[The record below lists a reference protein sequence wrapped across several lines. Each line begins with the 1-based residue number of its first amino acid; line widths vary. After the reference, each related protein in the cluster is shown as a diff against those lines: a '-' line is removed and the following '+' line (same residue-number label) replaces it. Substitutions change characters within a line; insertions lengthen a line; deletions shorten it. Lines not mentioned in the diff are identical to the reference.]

1 VALLTRLDRYV
12 MREVAGPTLVGFL
25 AYTGFMVV
33 RGLVLFSDL
42 VLQSESPFVDMLRV
56 AAFSLPHIVV
66 LTLPIAFLLGL
77 LIAFG
82 RMSADSEV
90 IALRAS
96 GVDPVRFYKP
106 VGLLAL
112 VCFAV
117 TLVLMLQAVP
127 RGNRLLSAMR
137 LRLATF
143 AVAQR
148 IQPGVFSPEFGGI
161 RIYVEEATPDRRVL
175 TRLFVSDRS
184 QEEGERL
191 TVAPRGWLEIE
202 EATGRLWLRLD
213 DAVTHH
219 VQSEPRKYDISSG
232 TVRVLLREGDPRLGT
247 LPRHLREQL
256 LPEMLRTSSDPKKTV
271 FERRTARVEIQ
282 KKFSLPAACL
292 LFALVG
298 VPLGIVTRRG
308 GRAAG
313 FAVSVAVVLG
323 YYVLLASGEARAV
336 DGKVSPA
343 LAMWLPN
350 AILLVVGI
358 VALERVRRD
367 RNVLP
372 GLPPWWHAWRDGIR
386 AADESPAPGADAG
399 SPRLRSS
406 RRARRL
412 FLLVDGYVAG
422 RFLRTFSLALLSMS
436 FLYLLIDYLE
446 ISESIVKNRIGAGVV
461 LAYYEALLAPILL
474 DLVPFAFLAAALITT
489 AGLVRSGEATAL
501 LAHGLSLFRMVASLL
516 LFAGVTGV
524 VLFFYAERIVPRA
537 AADAD
542 RYRARILKHPEPPG
556 SAATRWFRGRGGR
569 FLSADA
575 YDAATRG
582 LAGLSVVELDP
593 ATFQMTSRSSAGV
606 GQVVPGRGILA
617 QDGWMR
623 SFGPDGSSLF
633 MAQEGRFFIDASEAG
648 EGFATS
654 QSDPRQMTVRQLA
667 RFIDA
672 RRRAGADVASLATNL
687 YLKPANACSALL
699 LTLLGL
705 PFAFRYG
712 RRGAVAG
719 IGVAILL
726 GLTYFFVT
734 SLFVKL
740 GEAGALPPVLAAWS
754 ANALF
759 GLGAAW
765 GLLGVRT

>member
-1 VALLTRLDRYV
+1 MLSRLDRYV

-42 VLQSESPFVDMLRV
+42 VLQSESPFLDILRV

-96 GVDPVRFYKP
+96 GVDPVRLYKP

-117 TLVLMLQAVP
+117 TLVLMLEAVP

-143 AVAQR
+143 AVAQK

-161 RIYVEEATPDRRVL
+161 RIYVEEATADRRVL

-219 VQSEPRKYDISSG
+219 VQSDPRRYDISSG

-247 LPRHLREQL
+247 LPRHLREQR
-256 LPEMLRTSSDPKKTV
+256 LPEMLRTASDPKKSLY
-271 FERRTARVEIQ
+271 ERRTARVEIQ

-323 YYVLLASGEARAV
+323 YYVLLAAGEARAV
-336 DGKVSPA
+336 DGKVSPG
-343 LAMWLPN
+343 LAMWFPN
-350 AILLVVGI
+350 ALLF
-358 VALERVRRD
+358 VAGLVAIERVRRD

-372 GLPPWWHAWRDGIR
+372 GLPAWWHARREPD
-386 AADESPAPGADAG
+386 DAG
-399 SPRLRSS
+399 EAFLPGPHAAAPRLRSS

-422 RFLRTFSLALLSMS
+422 RFLRIFALALLSMS

-461 LAYYEALLAPILL
+461 LAYYEALLAPIFL
-474 DLVPFAFLAAALITT
+474 DLVPFAFLAAALVTT

-516 LFAGVTGV
+516 LFAAATGV
-524 VLFFYAERIVPRA
+524 VLFFYAERVVPRA

-556 SAATRWFRGRGGR
+556 SAVTRWFRGRGGR

-633 MAQEGRFFIDASEAG
+633 MSQEGRFFVDAPEAG
-648 EGFATS
+648 EGFSTA

-672 RRRAGADVASLATNL
+672 RRRAGADVASLATKL
-687 YLKPANACSALL
+687 YLKPAAACSALL

-759 GLGAAW
+759 GLGAAY

>member
-1 VALLTRLDRYV
+1 VLTRLDRYV
-12 MREVAGPTLVGFL
+12 VREVAGPTLVGFL

-66 LTLPIAFLLGL
+66 LTLPVAFLLGL

-96 GVDPVRFYKP
+96 GVDPVRLYRP
-106 VGLLAL
+106 VGLLGL
-112 VCFAV
+112 VCFAA
-117 TLVLMLQAVP
+117 TLVLMLEAVP
-127 RGNRLLSAMR
+127 RGNHLLSAMR
-137 LRLATF
+137 FRLATF
-143 AVAQR
+143 AVAQK
-148 IQPGVFSPEFGGI
+148 IQPGVFSPEFAGI

-191 TVAPRGWLEIE
+191 TVAPRGWLEIDE
-202 EATGRLWLRLD
+202 TTGRLYLRLD

-219 VQSEPRKYDISSG
+219 VQSDPKKYDISSG
-232 TVRVLLREGDPRLGT
+232 TVQVLLREGDPRVST

-256 LPEMLRTSSDPKKTV
+256 LPEMLRTAADPKKSV
-271 FERRTARVEIQ
+271 FERRTARLEIQ
-282 KKFSLPAACL
+282 KKFSLPSACL
-292 LFALVG
+292 LFGLIG
-298 VPLGIVTRRG
+298 LPLGIVTRRG

-313 FAVSVAVVLG
+313 FAVSVAIVLG
-323 YYVLLASGEARAV
+323 YYVLLAAGEARAV

-343 LAMWLPN
+343 LAMWFPN
-350 AILLVVGI
+350 LLLLLLGLFAI
-358 VALERVRRD
+358 ERVRRD

-372 GLPPWWHAWRDGIR
+372 GFPAWWHARRTEPD
-386 AADESPAPGADAG
+386 APGAAPTADPEAA
-399 SPRLRSS
+399 SPRLRSA
-406 RRARRL
+406 RRARRVV
-412 FLLVDGYVAG
+412 LLVDRYVAG
-422 RFLRTFSLALLSMS
+422 RFLRIFALALLSMS
-436 FLYLLIDYLE
+436 FLYVLIDYLE

-461 LAYYEALLAPILL
+461 LAYYQALLAPILL
-474 DLVPFAFLAAALITT
+474 DLVPFAFLVSALITT

-501 LAHGLSLFRMVASLL
+501 LAHGLSLFRMAASLL
-516 LFAGVTGV
+516 LFAVATGV
-524 VLFFYAERIVPRA
+524 VLFFYAERVVPRA

-542 RYRARILKHPEPPG
+542 RYRARILKHPEPAG
-556 SAATRWFRGRGGR
+556 SAATRWFRGQGGR
-569 FLSADA
+569 FLSGDA
-575 YDAATRG
+575 YDPATRG

-593 ATFQMTSRSSAGV
+593 ATFQMTSRTAAAV

-617 QDGWMR
+617 EDGWMR

-633 MAQEGRFFIDASEAG
+633 MAQEGRFFVDAPEAG
-648 EGFATS
+648 EGFATA

-667 RFIDA
+667 RFIEA

-687 YLKPANACSALL
+687 YLKPATACSALL
-699 LTLLGL
+699 LTLVGL

-726 GLTYFFVT
+726 GLSYFFVT

-754 ANALF
+754 ANTMF
-759 GLGAAW
+759 GLGAAY

>member
-1 VALLTRLDRYV
+1 MALLSRLDRYV

-42 VLQSESPFVDMLRV
+42 VLQSESPFVDILRV

-90 IALRAS
+90 IALRAA
-96 GVDPVRFYKP
+96 GVDPVRLYKP

-117 TLVLMLQAVP
+117 TLVLMLEAVP

-143 AVAQR
+143 AVAQK

-161 RIYVEEATPDRRVL
+161 RIYVEEATADRRVL

-219 VQSEPRKYDISSG
+219 VQPDPRRYDISSG
-232 TVRVLLREGDPRLGT
+232 TVRVLLREGDPRLGS
-247 LPRHLREQL
+247 LPRHLREQR
-256 LPEMLRTSSDPKKTV
+256 LPEMLRTASDPKKSLY
-271 FERRTARVEIQ
+271 ERRTARVEIQ

-323 YYVLLASGEARAV
+323 YYVLLAAGEARAV
-336 DGKVSPA
+336 DGKVSPG
-343 LAMWLPN
+343 LAMWFPN
-350 AILLVVGI
+350 ALLFVVGL
-358 VALERVRRD
+358 VAIERVRRD

-372 GLPPWWHAWRDGIR
+372 GLPAWWHARREPD
-386 AADESPAPGADAG
+386 DAG
-399 SPRLRSS
+399 EASLTGPYAAAPRLRSS

-422 RFLRTFSLALLSMS
+422 RFLRIFALALLSMS

-474 DLVPFAFLAAALITT
+474 DLVPFAFLAAALVTT

-516 LFAGVTGV
+516 LFAAATGV
-524 VLFFYAERIVPRA
+524 VLFFYAERVVPRA

-556 SAATRWFRGRGGR
+556 SAVTRWFRGRGGR

-633 MAQEGRFFIDASEAG
+633 MSQEGRFFVDAPEAG
-648 EGFATS
+648 EGFATA

-672 RRRAGADVASLATNL
+672 RRRAGADVASLATKL
-687 YLKPANACSALL
+687 YLKPAAACSALL

-759 GLGAAW
+759 GLGAAY

>member
-12 MREVAGPTLVGFL
+12 VREVVGPTLVGFL

-42 VLQSESPFVDMLRV
+42 VLQSESPFADMLRV

-90 IALRAS
+90 IALRGA
-96 GVDPVRFYKP
+96 GVDPVRLYRP
-106 VGLLAL
+106 VALLAL

-117 TLVLMLQAVP
+117 TLVLMLEAVP

-143 AVAQR
+143 AVAQK

-191 TVAPRGWLEIE
+191 TVAPRGWLVIE
-202 EATGRLWLRLD
+202 EATGRLYLRLD

-219 VQSEPRKYDISSG
+219 VESDPRKYDISSG
-232 TVRVLLREGDPRLGT
+232 TVQVLLREGDPRLASM
-247 LPRHLREQL
+247 PRHLREQL
-256 LPEMLRTSSDPKKTV
+256 LPEMLRTARDPKKSV

-292 LFALVG
+292 LFGLVG
-298 VPLGIVTRRG
+298 LPLGIVTRRG

-313 FAVSVAVVLG
+313 FAVSVAIVLA
-323 YYVLLASGEARAV
+323 YYVLLAGGETRAV

-343 LAMWLPN
+343 VAMWLPN
-350 AILLVVGI
+350 VLLLLLGLVAI
-358 VALERVRRD
+358 ARVRRD

-372 GLPPWWHAWRDGIR
+372 AFPAAWRRVLGKGP
-386 AADESPAPGADAG
+386 DEQDASAPGA
-399 SPRLRSS
+399 SPTLRSS
-406 RRARRL
+406 RRARRVL
-412 FLLVDGYVAG
+412 LLVDGYVAG
-422 RFLRTFSLALLSMS
+422 RFLRIFSLALLSMS
-436 FLYLLIDYLE
+436 ILYLLIDYLE
-446 ISESIVKNRIGAGVV
+446 ISDSIVKNRIGAGVV
-461 LAYYEALLAPILL
+461 LAYYKALLAPILL

-501 LAHGLSLFRMVASLL
+501 LAHGLSLFRMTASLL
-516 LFAGVTGV
+516 LLATATGL
-524 VLFFYAERIVPRA
+524 VLFFYAERVVPRA

-542 RYRARILKHPEPPG
+542 RYRAKILKHPEPPG

-575 YDAATRG
+575 YDPATRG
-582 LAGLSVVELDP
+582 LAGLSIVELDP
-593 ATFQMTSRSSAGV
+593 ATFQMTSRTSAAV

-623 SFGPDGSSLF
+623 SFGPEGSTLF
-633 MAQEGRFFIDASEAG
+633 LAEEGRFFVEAPEAG

-654 QSDPRQMTVRQLA
+654 QSDPRQMTIRQLA

-687 YLKPANACSALL
+687 YLKPATACSALL
-699 LTLLGL
+699 LTLIGL
-705 PFAFRYG
+705 PFAFRHG

-759 GLGAAW
+759 GLGAAY

>member
-1 VALLTRLDRYV
+1 VALLSRLDRYV

-42 VLQSESPFVDMLRV
+42 VLQSESPFVDILRV

-90 IALRAS
+90 IALRAA
-96 GVDPVRFYKP
+96 GVDPVRLYKP

-117 TLVLMLQAVP
+117 TLVLMLEAVP

-143 AVAQR
+143 AVAQK

-161 RIYVEEATPDRRVL
+161 RIYVEEATADRRVL

-219 VQSEPRKYDISSG
+219 VQPDPRRYDISSG
-232 TVRVLLREGDPRLGT
+232 TVRVLLREGDPRLGS
-247 LPRHLREQL
+247 LPRHLREQR
-256 LPEMLRTSSDPKKTV
+256 LPEMLRTASDPKKSLY
-271 FERRTARVEIQ
+271 ERRTARVEIQ

-323 YYVLLASGEARAV
+323 YYVLLAAGEARAV
-336 DGKVSPA
+336 DGKVSPG
-343 LAMWLPN
+343 LAMWFPN
-350 AILLVVGI
+350 ALLFVVGL
-358 VALERVRRD
+358 VAIERVRRD

-372 GLPPWWHAWRDGIR
+372 GLPAWWHARREPD
-386 AADESPAPGADAG
+386 DAG
-399 SPRLRSS
+399 EASLTGPYAAAPRLRSS

-422 RFLRTFSLALLSMS
+422 RFLRIFALALLSMS

-474 DLVPFAFLAAALITT
+474 DLVPFAFLAAALVTT

-516 LFAGVTGV
+516 LFAAATGV
-524 VLFFYAERIVPRA
+524 VLFFYAERVVPRA

-556 SAATRWFRGRGGR
+556 SAVTRWFRGRGGR

-633 MAQEGRFFIDASEAG
+633 MSQEGRFFVDAPEAG
-648 EGFATS
+648 EGFATA

-672 RRRAGADVASLATNL
+672 RRRAGADVASLATKL
-687 YLKPANACSALL
+687 YLKPAAACSALL

-759 GLGAAW
+759 GLGAAY

>member
-1 VALLTRLDRYV
+1 VALLSRLDRYV

-42 VLQSESPFVDMLRV
+42 VLQSESPFVDILRV

-90 IALRAS
+90 IALRAA
-96 GVDPVRFYKP
+96 GVDPVRLYKP

-117 TLVLMLQAVP
+117 TLVLMLEAVP

-143 AVAQR
+143 AVAQK

-161 RIYVEEATPDRRVL
+161 RIYVEEATADRRVL

-219 VQSEPRKYDISSG
+219 VQPDPRRYDISSG
-232 TVRVLLREGDPRLGT
+232 TVRVLLREGDPRLGS
-247 LPRHLREQL
+247 LPRHLREQR
-256 LPEMLRTSSDPKKTV
+256 LPEMLRTASDPKKSLY
-271 FERRTARVEIQ
+271 ERRTARVEIQ

-323 YYVLLASGEARAV
+323 YYVLLAAGEARAV
-336 DGKVSPA
+336 DGKVSPG
-343 LAMWLPN
+343 LAMWFPN
-350 AILLVVGI
+350 ALLFVVGL
-358 VALERVRRD
+358 VAIERVRRD

-372 GLPPWWHAWRDGIR
+372 GLPAWWHARREPD
-386 AADESPAPGADAG
+386 DAG
-399 SPRLRSS
+399 EASLTGPYAAAPRLRSS

-422 RFLRTFSLALLSMS
+422 RFLRIFSLALLSMS

-474 DLVPFAFLAAALITT
+474 DLVPFAFLAAALVTT

-516 LFAGVTGV
+516 LFAAATGV
-524 VLFFYAERIVPRA
+524 VLFFYAERVVPRA

-556 SAATRWFRGRGGR
+556 SAVTRWFRGRGGR

-633 MAQEGRFFIDASEAG
+633 MSQEGRFFVDAPEAG
-648 EGFATS
+648 EGFATA

-672 RRRAGADVASLATNL
+672 RRRAGADVASLATKL
-687 YLKPANACSALL
+687 YLKPAAACSALL

-740 GEAGALPPVLAAWS
+740 GEAGALPPVRAAWS
-754 ANALF
+754 ANTLF
-759 GLGAAW
+759 GLGAAY

>member
-1 VALLTRLDRYV
+1 VALLSRLDRYV

-42 VLQSESPFVDMLRV
+42 VLQSESPFVDILRV

-90 IALRAS
+90 IALRAA
-96 GVDPVRFYKP
+96 GVDPVRLYKP

-117 TLVLMLQAVP
+117 TLVLMLEAVP

-143 AVAQR
+143 AVAQK

-161 RIYVEEATPDRRVL
+161 RIYVEEATADRRVL

-219 VQSEPRKYDISSG
+219 VQPDPRRYDISSG
-232 TVRVLLREGDPRLGT
+232 TVRVLLREGDPRLGS
-247 LPRHLREQL
+247 LPRHLREQR
-256 LPEMLRTSSDPKKTV
+256 LPEMLRTASDPKKSLY
-271 FERRTARVEIQ
+271 ERRTARVEIQ

-343 LAMWLPN
+343 LAMWFPN
-350 AILLVVGI
+350 ALLLVAGL
-358 VALERVRRD
+358 VAIGRVRRD

-372 GLPPWWHAWRDGIR
+372 GLPAWWHARREPD
-386 AADESPAPGADAG
+386 DAG
-399 SPRLRSS
+399 EATPAGPHATAPRLRSS

-422 RFLRTFSLALLSMS
+422 RFLRIFSLALLSMS

-474 DLVPFAFLAAALITT
+474 DLVPFAFLAAALVTT

-516 LFAGVTGV
+516 LFAAATGV
-524 VLFFYAERIVPRA
+524 VLFFYAERVVPRA

-556 SAATRWFRGRGGR
+556 SATTRWFRGRGGR

-593 ATFQMTSRSSAGV
+593 ATFRMTSRTSAAV
-606 GQVVPGRGILA
+606 GQIAPGRGILA

-633 MAQEGRFFIDASEAG
+633 MAQQDRFFVDAPEAG
-648 EGFATS
+648 EGFATA

-672 RRRAGADVASLATNL
+672 RRRAGADVASLATKL
-687 YLKPANACSALL
+687 YLKPATACSALL

-759 GLGAAW
+759 GLGAAY